1 MSTNNTVQL
10 NIATANTSKA
20 TKDVKSLKEQ
30 IKDLRN
36 EMAGLT
42 KGTAE
47 YDQAAAQLGDLMHQQ
62 AEITESAK
70 LATADYGQTLS
81 NITSISAGVVGS
93 LSAMNGVM
101 NLIGASS
108 DEAAEAMRKI
118 QSLMAIVQGLNQLD
132 QAEKAF
138 KGLWTRI
145 KMITAAKRTDTQETI
160 KNSKAEGEN
169 AAATELDTKA
179 KQKNAAASGVAT
191 TGNNVL
197 AVSFKNLGRA
207 IKSFMM
213 SNPFTALIVGV
224 STVATIVSSIL
235 NRVKK
240 AREEARDE
248 MVATLDM
255 YDNFD
260 YSMDEAGMT
269 VFGRQEMKR
278 RKVGIF
284 DTYKYVERF
293 DQEIKRLEAEMR
305 NKKSDFIRAA
315 TAGLDTEELEK
326 ELEKKEDEMRQAV
339 IKKTEMELKELSEH
353 LYDGLDNLNFLQ
365 RTVYG
370 GVYVTQKISE
380 GLGIEY
386 LGKKID
392 EALDLHIGTKT
403 ISIAPELD
411 AELQARKDKIKET
424 EDKIDKLY
432 AEYGK
437 FIKKLRDKDSEEADK
452 SRRAQEA
459 ERQKRQAAW
468 DKARQDALNA
478 INAKKTLDRQLAE
491 NAYGGQEIAPEE
503 YYDRLIKAETDY
515 FEAYSA
521 WAKKYNAKQTEV
533 ELATAQHNA
542 AVMELQ
548 KKRAETLI
556 DLNKRIAD
564 SENYRGQRSAVDE
577 ARYQNAQNALTDQ
590 EGLRYAEQQEELF
603 NAWWL
608 KKFMLIEQYNKQ
620 ELEKEREH
628 NDELNR
634 LAMERYAEEENV
646 LKENFDADK
655 GYEDTRFQNEMDALN
670 ARHEAKLISEQ
681 DYYLELERLERE
693 HQEKMDELQADY
705 DGGRNEIEAN
715 RIQTLRDIAQQR
727 YEIEKDYYDRRLELD
742 EAYIS
747 AYQTLSSSIGGILS
761 KVQEQY
767 SEGSRQYE
775 KIQEASII
783 MDTVSGALSAFMSG
797 VKSGIPAP
805 GNFIYAGVLSALALA
820 EGQLALNNLH
830 SKKLSAGAANAPSV
844 SAYQTVAYETGSDLQ
859 DSIRDQRVYVTETDI
874 TDTVNRVSVIESEAS
889 F

>member
-20 TKDVKSLKEQ
+20 AKDVKSLKEQ

-93 LSAMNGVM
+93 ISAINGVM
-101 NLIGASS
+101 NVMGASS

-145 KMITAAKRTDTQETI
+145 KLTTTARQKDTQETI
-160 KNSKAEGEN
+160 KNSGAATAN
-169 AAATELDTKA
+169 AAATNIDAAA
-179 KQKNAAASGVAT
+179 KRKDAVASGVAT
-191 TGNNVL
+191 AANTTL
-197 AVSFKNLGRA
+197 ATSFRNLGLA
-207 IKSFMM
+207 MKSFMM
-213 SNPFTALIVGV
+213 SNPFTLIIMGLTTAISLITNLVNKTKEAAEEARKVRYDNAIKDIDDMAARLNDMNTEYSQEVKRDIAELALRERMADYYKQNNRPRTNAEIKNNLKELEEEIKTTQILRDAMEITQGTDSEEYRKAAKSLLEAQAEYNLLQMEYYKNEMDRLANDILTRTRKIRTASRKEKEEIAKEVEDLNNLREKERENYNTAAEKYTDNFRNSKKAEADEYRRQQQAAAEAQRKRLEKEAKNNADYLKKIKDEYELNVIGIERAYKDNEITTQEYYDALIKAHQDYLEKYKAAKG
-224 STVATIVSSIL
+224 SEKLTV
-235 NRVKK
+235 
-240 AREEARDE
+240 AREEDAI
-248 MVATLDM
+248 T
-255 YDNFD
+255 
-260 YSMDEAGMT
+260 
-269 VFGRQEMKR
+269 
-278 RKVGIF
+278 
-284 DTYKYVERF
+284 
-293 DQEIKRLEAEMR
+293 
-305 NKKSDFIRAA
+305 
-315 TAGLDTEELEK
+315 ELERK
-326 ELEKKEDEMRQAV
+326 AV
-339 IKKTEMELKELSEH
+339 QDRI
-353 LYDGLDNLNFLQ
+353 D
-365 RTVYG
+365 
-370 GVYVTQKISE
+370 TQK
-380 GLGIEY
+380 
-386 LGKKID
+386 
-392 EALDLHIGTKT
+392 
-403 ISIAPELD
+403 
-411 AELQARKDKIKET
+411 
-424 EDKIDKLY
+424 KL
-432 AEYGK
+432 
-437 FIKKLRDKDSEEADK
+437 
-452 SRRAQEA
+452 
-459 ERQKRQAAW
+459 
-468 DKARQDALNA
+468 
-478 INAKKTLDRQLAE
+478 
-491 NAYGGQEIAPEE
+491 
-503 YYDRLIKAETDY
+503 
-515 FEAYSA
+515 
-521 WAKKYNAKQTEV
+521 
-533 ELATAQHNA
+533 
-542 AVMELQ
+542 
-548 KKRAETLI
+548 
-556 DLNKRIAD
+556 AD
-564 SENYRGQRSAVDE
+564 SENYRGPRAVVDE
-577 ARYQNAQNALTDQ
+577 SRYQNAQNTLTDQ
-590 EGLRYAEQQEELF
+590 EGGRYAEQQEELF
-603 NAWWL
+603 QAWWL
-608 KKFMLIEQYNKQ
+608 KKFMLIEQYDKQ
-620 ELEKEREH
+620 EVEKEREH

-634 LAMERYAEEENV
+634 LAMERYSEEENV

-655 GYEDTRFQNEMDALN
+655 GYEDTRFQNEMAALE

-681 DYYLELERLERE
+681 DYYLELESLERE

-727 YEIEKDYYDRRLELD
+727 YDIEKDYYERRLELD

-767 SEGSRQYE
+767 AEGSRQYE